1 MAALS
6 NRLKSAIF
14 GFGITVAPLAIVATA
29 PLAFIPY
36 FVASTE
42 GINGHDRAL
51 TVSRLRTEWFALHGI
66 VTIIFAAYWV
76 MTALGGKEQ
85 ITKSKAANVILAFC
99 VTTYL
104 LITLYFISFRWTEGL
119 KILCPVLGISD
130 TDAPPF
136 VFDAQSSCGAFASAT
151 HLIILLGLPGLVV
164 PLVISLVVRIV
175 SSRRAYQQSD
185 NTPSPLLE

>member
-29 PLAFIPY
+29 HLAFMPY
-36 FVASTE
+36 IVAATE
-42 GINGHDRAL
+42 GLDGHDRAL
-51 TVSRLRTEWFALHGI
+51 TVSRLRREWLAVHGI
-66 VTIIFAAYWV
+66 AAIMFFTYWAT
-76 MTALGGKEQ
+76 TALIGKEQ
-85 ITKSKAANVILAFC
+85 ITKSKVANGILAFC
-99 VTTYL
+99 VITYF
-104 LITLYFISFRWTEGL
+104 LITLYFIFFRWTEGL
-119 KILCPVLGISD
+119 RILCPFLGISD

-136 VFDAQSSCGAFASAT
+136 VFDAQSSCGAFASAA

-185 NTPSPLLE
+185 NVPPPLLE

>member
-6 NRLKSAIF
+6 HRLKSAIF

-29 PLAFIPY
+29 HLAFMPY
-36 FVASTE
+36 FVAATE
-42 GINGHDRAL
+42 GLDGHDRAL
-51 TVSRLRTEWFALHGI
+51 TVSNLRTEWFAMHSI
-66 VTIIFAAYWV
+66 AAIIFAAYWIIA
-76 MTALGGKEQ
+76 ALGGKGQ
-85 ITKSKAANVILAFC
+85 TLKPKVANGILTFC
-99 VTTYL
+99 VITYL

-185 NTPSPLLE
+185 NAPPPLLE

>member
-29 PLAFIPY
+29 HLAFMPY
-36 FVASTE
+36 IVAATE
-42 GINGHDRAL
+42 GLDVHDRAL
-51 TVSRLRTEWFALHGI
+51 TVARLRREWFAVHSI
-66 VTIIFAAYWV
+66 AAIIFATYWAI
-76 MTALGGKEQ
+76 TALGGKGQTLE
-85 ITKSKAANVILAFC
+85 SKAANGILAAC
-99 VTTYL
+99 VIIYL
-104 LITLYFISFRWTEGL
+104 VITLYFIFFRWTEGL
-119 KILCPVLGISD
+119 KILCPLLGISD

-175 SSRRAYQQSD
+175 SSRRAYHQRD
-185 NTPSPLLE
+185 NAPSPLLE